1 MKIENV
7 NDIIAFVKE
16 AIKRQYL
23 VKGNKYIYESGPVIE
38 FIIVNNNNGSISI
51 NIKEKELN
59 IYSYH
64 DNHIVGSYTIKNK
77 LTDREKALSDLLLS
91 DIKEYRK
98 EQAEKDIATFFDNCD
113 GNKKLAQ
120 NINNLD
126 DDEE

>member
-1 MKIENV
+1 MKIENI

-16 AIKRQYL
+16 AINRQYL
-23 VKGNKYIYESGPVIE
+23 VKGYKYIYESGQIIE
-38 FIIVNNNNGSISI
+38 LIIVNNNNGSISI
-51 NIKEKELN
+51 NIKKEEFN
-59 IYSYH
+59 IDSYH

-98 EQAEKDIATFFDNCD
+98 ERAEKDIAIFFDNCD
-113 GNKKLAQ
+113 ENKKLAQ